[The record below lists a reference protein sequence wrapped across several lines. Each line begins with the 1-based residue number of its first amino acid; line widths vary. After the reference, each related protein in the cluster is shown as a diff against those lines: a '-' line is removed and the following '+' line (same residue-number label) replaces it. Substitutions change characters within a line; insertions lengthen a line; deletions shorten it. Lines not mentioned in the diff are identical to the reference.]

1 MFKFRRSRRV
11 EADDD
16 DSSSAEHQ
24 HMSDG
29 RHNQQETSA
38 FSKVIGASKAKQ
50 KASVP
55 NPTRKK
61 NSNLRP
67 RSSSKGAASSA
78 SSSSS
83 SNRRSRSSP
92 PPRSLGGRGTTNQ
105 QQQQQRRR
113 GRSANYAN
121 SNSSKRS
128 IGTEKTAT
136 VVTEDDDNSVS
147 SSSSSSSGDNS
158 SYTSSSSSEES
169 GTVYSELDASTLNES
184 TNKMKNSN
192 YSHSSRAKSDD
203 DASYPSVGVNVI
215 HHKRG
220 KNTKSSTPNPGPP
233 SRQAAAMG
241 HHQQQQQQHPII
253 HKDHGLVESLK
264 MKPPSVLGTSKQK
277 KQHRRNKSSGD
288 GQLGDGQL
296 GRSNSGSSIRSVK
309 STGNLSS
316 SEHSTASSAE
326 RSQQE
331 HAAMQQLAFLVVQLR
346 SDLREATL
354 AKEEVEEKLE
364 QAHQHTRLTSASAAV
379 MSGGDAAKVR
389 QLQQE
394 NDDLQTDIDVFIA
407 EQEDLQ
413 KEIERLKE
421 EKAAANDVIKR
432 LRKGSMGGSNRSL
445 GGDSSAAASASLESK
460 NEVLESRV
468 QELTDENHKLEKQI
482 QLLVDEK
489 QSFTRRDMEIDTLK
503 KAMHEKDSQFETKIA
518 EMQAQIS
525 AIESARGEAEKDA
538 KEQKMNVALV
548 EDQLEAR
555 EKEFET
561 EGKKM
566 TLVRQRLSQVEKQ
579 KAELVLKNESM
590 EQSIA
595 AMKEEK
601 QSSKAVGTAVKSS
614 NEKVVLELQEKI
626 SSSEQAKSQ
635 LEDELSAMKLQA
647 ETDAVKLA
655 ELESKVKSLHHE
667 HSDCVEGEQITSLS
681 QKISK
686 LEDAKEKME
695 TEASEA
701 SDAIAMLEDELD
713 SKDVQMKEAL
723 DHMTNLQQQFST
735 KDTQISTL
743 TKRNEELSNE
753 IEELNKQV
761 KVLILEKKIAN
772 EEVKALTKSQI
783 DGRGGK
789 NTAEA
794 VAADSTLKETN
805 QKLLEEL
812 EESTDAICMLKE
824 ALAELEDA
832 RMDSDTKIVEL
843 EAELERKENAVKT
856 AEASSSQ
863 LQSEHQ
869 VNIHTISTLQKM
881 IQSLEKSK
889 DELEDELTQNTMALH
904 EMKEDIRTK
913 DSVILVKELESKLV
927 DAEKKNEDLSGRIVE
942 LASANENV
950 ENKVKD
956 LGESVFSLTRRNSTD
971 RAATCDALILE
982 LKNQITELVTERN
995 AALEKVASLKN
1006 DDCSAE
1012 IKESSVQSQTSSK
1025 LSSLSPPPVSLRQK
1039 GVPLKP
1045 AEPAGEKAASSSVAS
1060 TPFKSHQAAQIKG
1073 SQSIEFKPTK
1083 QKSIRSSS
1091 ISTASRGSSLLE
1103 AAKKLCNKLDEK
1115 RGINNN
1121 ENESENPDQDVIS
1134 KEESEDDDNSSAKEL
1149 KMDPVEPPP
1158 VGTPVNNNTKG
1169 KKSGNETNNLSR
1181 GQKKY
1186 DIDQLTSIYFERCG
1200 SEGGSKLSDLSSE
1213 GRSTPRERKEGITT
1227 KKVKIC
1233 RNGVFMGTYEGDL
1246 NKDGQ
1251 RHGFG
1256 VLICD
1261 NGNSYEGEWKKD
1273 KRDGVGIA
1281 RYSSG
1286 DVYDG
1291 EWLRG
1296 KRQGHGVMYI
1306 EAGDTYI
1313 GSWTN
1318 GLKHGAGTYH
1328 WADGEVDV
1336 SWYQE
1341 DRRVG
1346 EGVRWNSTRTKAYR
1360 LVRGTKKEEMGLDE
1374 AYSTAE
1380 SLGLNLEKVDSSES
1394 S

>member
-24 HMSDG
+24 QLSDG

-92 PPRSLGGRGTTNQ
+92 PPRSLGSRGTSN

-147 SSSSSSSGDNS
+147 SSSGSSSGDNS

-169 GTVYSELDASTLNES
+169 GTVYSELDESTLNES

-192 YSHSSRAKSDD
+192 YSYSSRAKSDD
-203 DASYPSVGVNVI
+203 DASYPSVGINVI

-220 KNTKSSTPNPGPP
+220 KNNKPAVPNPGPP
-233 SRQAAAMG
+233 LRQAAAMG
-241 HHQQQQQQHPII
+241 HQQQQQPII

-277 KQHRRNKSSGD
+277 KQHHRRNKSSGD
-288 GQLGDGQL
+288 SQL

-354 AKEEVEEKLE
+354 AKEDIEEKLE
-364 QAHQHTRLTSASAAV
+364 QAHQHTRLASASAAV

-503 KAMHEKDSQFETKIA
+503 KAMQEKDSQFETKIA
-518 EMQAQIS
+518 EMQAQI
-525 AIESARGEAEKDA
+525 AALESAKREAEKDA

-566 TLVRQRLSQVEKQ
+566 ALVRQRLSQVEKQ

-601 QSSKAVGTAVKSS
+601 QSSKAVGTVVKPS

-626 SSSEQAKSQ
+626 SSSEEAKSQ

-655 ELESKVKSLHHE
+655 ELESKVKSLHE
-667 HSDCVEGEQITSLS
+667 RSDSDEGEQITSLS
-681 QKISK
+681 QQISK
-686 LEDAKEKME
+686 LEDVKEKLE
-695 TEASEA
+695 TEAAEA
-701 SDAIAMLEDELD
+701 SDAISMLEDELD
-713 SKDVQMKEAL
+713 SKDGQMKEAL
-723 DHMTNLQQQFST
+723 DHMTNLQQQFSI

-743 TKRNEELSNE
+743 TKRNEELTNE

-772 EEVKALTKSQI
+772 EEVKALKKSQI

-832 RMDSDTKIVEL
+832 RTDSDTKIVEL

-889 DELEDELTQNTMALH
+889 DELEDELTQSTMALH

-927 DAEKKNEDLSGRIVE
+927 DAEKNNEDLSGRIVE

-950 ENKVKD
+950 ENQVKD
-956 LGESVFSLTRRNSTD
+956 LGESVFSLTRRNSTN
-971 RAATCDALILE
+971 RAATCDALILK

-1006 DDCSAE
+1006 DDCSAG

-1039 GVPLKP
+1039 VVPLKP

-1083 QKSIRSSS
+1083 QKSNRSSS

-1115 RGINNN
+1115 RGININ

-1169 KKSGNETNNLSR
+1169 KNSGNETNNLSR

-1296 KRQGHGVMYI
+1296 KRQGHGAMYI

-1374 AYSTAE
+1374 AYTTAE

>member
-1 MFKFRRSRRV
+1 MVSVGQSMFKFRRSRRV

-24 HMSDG
+24 QMSNG
-29 RHNQQETSA
+29 QHNQQETSA

-92 PPRSLGGRGTTNQ
+92 PPRSLGSRGTTN
-105 QQQQQRRR
+105 QQQQRRR

-147 SSSSSSSGDNS
+147 SSSGSSSGDNS

-169 GTVYSELDASTLNES
+169 GTVYSELDESTLNES
-184 TNKMKNSN
+184 SNKMKNSN

-220 KNTKSSTPNPGPP
+220 KNNKPAVPNPGPS
-233 SRQAAAMG
+233 SRQAAAIG
-241 HHQQQQQQHPII
+241 KQQQQQHPII

-277 KQHRRNKSSGD
+277 KQHRRNKSS
-288 GQLGDGQL
+288 GDGQL

-364 QAHQHTRLTSASAAV
+364 QAHQQTRLSSASAAV

-389 QLQQE
+389 QMQQE

-432 LRKGSMGGSNRSL
+432 LRMGSMGGSNRSL

-460 NEVLESRV
+460 NEVLETRV

-503 KAMHEKDSQFETKIA
+503 KAMQEKDSQFETKIA
-518 EMQAQIS
+518 EMQAQMAALETAKS
-525 AIESARGEAEKDA
+525 EAEKDA

-566 TLVRQRLSQVEKQ
+566 TLVRQRLTQVEKQ

-595 AMKEEK
+595 AMKEEE
-601 QSSKAVGTAVKSS
+601 QSSKAVGTAVKAS

-626 SSSEQAKSQ
+626 SSSEQANSQ

-655 ELESKVKSLHHE
+655 ELETKVKSLNE
-667 HSDCVEGEQITSLS
+667 LSDCDEDEQITSLS

-686 LEDAKEKME
+686 LEDAKEKLE
-695 TEASEA
+695 TEAAEA

-713 SKDVQMKEAL
+713 SKDVQTKEAL

-743 TKRNEELSNE
+743 TKRNEELTNE

-772 EEVKALTKSQI
+772 EEVKALKKSQI
-783 DGRGGK
+783 
-789 NTAEA
+789 TAEA

-824 ALAELEDA
+824 ALTELEDA
-832 RMDSDTKIVEL
+832 RTDSDTKIVEL
-843 EAELERKENAVKT
+843 EAELERKDNAVKA

-889 DELEDELTQNTMALH
+889 DELEDELTQSTMALH

-942 LASANENV
+942 LASANEDV

-1006 DDCSAE
+1006 DDCSAG
-1012 IKESSVQSQTSSK
+1012 IKESSVHSQTSSK

-1039 GVPLKP
+1039 VVPLKP
-1045 AEPAGEKAASSSVAS
+1045 AESAGEKAASSSVAS
-1060 TPFKSHQAAQIKG
+1060 TPLKSHQAAQIKG

-1083 QKSIRSSS
+1083 QKSNRSSS

-1158 VGTPVNNNTKG
+1158 VGTPVNNDTKG

-1213 GRSTPRERKEGITT
+1213 GRSSPRERKEGITT
-1227 KKVKIC
+1227 RKVKIC

-1374 AYSTAE
+1374 AYTTAE

>member
-11 EADDD
+11 DADDD
-16 DSSSAEHQ
+16 DSPTDHQ
-24 HMSDG
+24 HMPDD
-29 RHNQQETSA
+29 RHNQQQETSS

-50 KASVP
+50 RASVP
-55 NPTRKK
+55 NTTRKK
-61 NSNLRP
+61 TSNLRP
-67 RSSSKGAASSA
+67 RSSSQGASTAS

-92 PPRSLGGRGTTNQ
+92 PPRSSGGQR
-105 QQQQQRRR
+105 QQQQRR
-113 GRSANYAN
+113 GRSASYAK

-136 VVTEDDDNSVS
+136 VTVDDDDDNSVS
-147 SSSSSSSGDNS
+147 SNSTSSGDDS
-158 SYTSSSSSEES
+158 SHTSSSSEES
-169 GTVYSELDASTLNES
+169 GTVYSELDESTLNDS
-184 TNKMKNSN
+184 TIKTKESN
-192 YSHSSRAKSDD
+192 YSSGARTDD
-203 DASYPSVGVNVI
+203 DASYPSMGANVI
-215 HHKRG
+215 QSRRG
-220 KNTKSSTPNPGPP
+220 KNTKSVATNPRPP
-233 SRQAAAMG
+233 PRQAGMS
-241 HHQQQQQQHPII
+241 HQQQPNV
-253 HKDHGLVESLK
+253 HGLVESLK

-277 KQHRRNKSSGD
+277 KHHRRNKSSGD
-288 GQLGDGQL
+288 SQFDKL
-296 GRSNSGSSIRSVK
+296 NSSASSMRSVK
-309 STGNLSS
+309 STGNLTS

-326 RSQQE
+326 RSVHE
-331 HAAMQQLAFLVVQLR
+331 NAAMQQLAILVVQLR
-346 SDLREATL
+346 SDLREATM
-354 AKEEVEEKLE
+354 AKEKAEE
-364 QAHQHTRLTSASAAV
+364 QAKQHARLASTSVSV

-389 QLQQE
+389 KLQQE
-394 NDDLQTDIDVFIA
+394 NDDLQADIDVFIA

-432 LRKGSMGGSNRSL
+432 LKKDHMGSSSTSL
-445 GGDSSAAASASLESK
+445 GGGSSAAASASLETK
-460 NEVLESRV
+460 NEALESRV

-489 QSFTRRDMEIDTLK
+489 QSFTCRDMEIDTLK
-503 KAMHEKDSQFETKIA
+503 TTMQEKDSQFETKIA
-518 EMQAQIS
+518 ELQAQMS
-525 AIESARGEAEKDA
+525 ALESAKSEAEKDT
-538 KEQKMNVALV
+538 KEHKMNVALV
-548 EDQLEAR
+548 EDQLEAK

-561 EGKKM
+561 EGKKT

-579 KAELVLKNESM
+579 KAELMLKNESL
-590 EQSIA
+590 EQMIA
-595 AMKEEK
+595 TMKEGK
-601 QSSKAVGTAVKSS
+601 QSSKAVKTA
-614 NEKVVLELQEKI
+614 EKPVVVELEDKI
-626 SSSEQAKSQ
+626 TSCGQVKSQ

-647 ETDAVKLA
+647 EADAAKLS
-655 ELESKVKSLHHE
+655 ELESKVKILQE
-667 HSDCVEGEQITSLS
+667 LSDCDGEEKNTSLS
-681 QKISK
+681 LKISK
-686 LEDAKEKME
+686 LEDAKEKL
-695 TEASEA
+695 EAEAAEA

-713 SKDVQMKEAL
+713 SKDVQMKETL
-723 DHMTNLQQQFST
+723 DQMTNIQQQLST
-735 KDTQISTL
+735 IDTQNSAL
-743 TKRNEELSNE
+743 TKRNEVLTNE
-753 IEELNKQV
+753 IEELNKKV
-761 KVLILEKKIAN
+761 KVLILEKKIAK
-772 EEVKALTKSQI
+772 EEIEDLKKSHV
-783 DGRGGK
+783 DGRGAK
-789 NTAEA
+789 HSAEA
-794 VAADSTLKETN
+794 VGVDSTLKETN

-812 EESTDAICMLKE
+812 EESADAICMLKE

-832 RMDSDTKIVEL
+832 RTDYDTKIEEL
-843 EAELERKENAVKT
+843 EAELTRKETAVKA
-856 AEASSSQ
+856 AETSSSQ

-889 DELEDELTQNTMALH
+889 EELEDELTRNTMALH

-927 DAEKKNEDLSGRIVE
+927 DAEKKNEELSARIVE
-942 LASANENV
+942 LVSANENV

-982 LKNQITELVTERN
+982 LKNQIAKLVTERN
-995 AALEKVASLKN
+995 AALEKVKALKSGDN
-1006 DDCSAE
+1006 STGVEEPRA
-1012 IKESSVQSQTSSK
+1012 KSQASSK
-1025 LSSLSPPPVSLRQK
+1025 ASIILTQK
-1039 GVPLKP
+1039 VVPMKP
-1045 AEPAGEKAASSSVAS
+1045 AEPDGVKVGSASPSSVAS
-1060 TPFKSHQAAQIKG
+1060 GSSNSRQAGQTKC
-1073 SQSIEFKPTK
+1073 SQSIEPKPIK
-1083 QKSIRSSS
+1083 GKSNLSSS
-1091 ISTASRGSSLLE
+1091 ASATSRGSSLLE

-1115 RGINNN
+1115 RGINIS
-1121 ENESENPDQDVIS
+1121 ENEQDQDIIS
-1134 KEESEDDDNSSAKEL
+1134 KEEVEDDDNSSAKEL
-1149 KMDPVEPPP
+1149 KTDPVESPLE
-1158 VGTPVNNNTKG
+1158 TPVNNTKG
-1169 KKSGNETNNLSR
+1169 TKSDDEKNKTSR
-1181 GQKKY
+1181 SQRKY

-1200 SEGGSKLSDLSSE
+1200 SEGDGSKLSDLSSE
-1213 GRSTPRERKEGITT
+1213 GRSFPRERKEGVTT

-1291 EWLRG
+1291 EWRRG
-1296 KRQGHGVMYI
+1296 KRQGQGVMYI
-1306 EAGDTYI
+1306 EAGDTYM
-1313 GSWTN
+1313 GSWSN

-1360 LVRGTKKEEMGLDE
+1360 LIRGTKKEEMGLDE
-1374 AYSTAE
+1374 AYTTAE
-1380 SLGLNLEKVDSSES
+1380 SLGLNLEKVDSSMS